1 MTADNCGRFILPH
14 VAICHNDKYRRNAG
28 LELQVSMQLPI
39 TRTKV
44 VRPRHRPDLL
54 SRPRLLQTLQGLLD
68 HQLIL
73 VIAPAGYGKTTALID
88 FVNTLD
94 IPVCWYAL
102 SAADHNLHRFTA
114 HFIAAIAQQFP
125 NFGKDSDAALQNL
138 EAGHIPLEQFVT
150 LLVNEL
156 YAQVNQRFVLVID
169 DYHLVDDCEPIGCFV
184 NQFLQDAGDYCH
196 IILASRTLLTL
207 PDLALLVARG
217 AVDGLDFQELAF
229 RPEELQA
236 LARQNY
242 NQIISDAEAEEIVV
256 STEGWITGMLL
267 SANTRQLHMA
277 SRMRL
282 LRSSGIDLYGYLAN
296 QVLNQQPV
304 ALRDFLLRTSYFDE
318 FDEELC
324 REVFEP
330 AWCPA
335 GESWQSLL
343 DALLQRNLFVTPVG
357 EQGVSLRY
365 HHLFQA
371 FLQQR
376 LQSERPAEVQ
386 TILRRLLE
394 VCLQKKQWEQ
404 AYLYAERL
412 DDPAAFVHLVETVG
426 LQMIYAGRILL
437 LQEWLDKLP
446 VPVMRT
452 QPKLLGLQGFC
463 SILLGEVEQGLKR
476 LTDAEKLLRKRA
488 PGALLAQILAHRST
502 GHRYRGAYQQSID
515 DAEAALVL
523 LDKLNATA
531 DGEENEQ
538 LRIKALAYRSK
549 GLGFCMQGNLGEGL
563 EWQQHSLELYQ
574 QTEDVQNMATLSM
587 EIAITHD
594 HAGQKALAQPLF
606 LYALDAW
613 RDLHNLMGQANVLNS
628 LGVFYQEQ
636 GEHRQAFT
644 ALIQAID
651 CARRSGYARM
661 EAFALTTLGDLVFE
675 AGLLQAA
682 QTFYHEAYPLA
693 RRLDERFLVLYLELA
708 RAALAWSAYKWN
720 IAYEC
725 LDTAGRLVLSKNSSY
740 EWGLYRQA
748 MGSYYMAQGSAQH
761 ALEPLQDAVAC
772 FAQGGQTTD
781 EAKTRIILAA
791 GYQAAGKQTE
801 ATHELDAALTLIAQ
815 LDSQHAV
822 VVVASQVNNLL
833 RAMPMRGPQMGQR
846 NQLLAAVE
854 AFQAQRP
861 LLRRE
866 FRHQIRPLFPHIPVD
881 PPALVVRAMGRAE
894 VSVNGQPIAL
904 KEWKTRVSRDLLFCL
919 LAHPEGLTK
928 EQIGIHF
935 WPDCSPEQLKTRF
948 KNAIYRMRN
957 ALDQE
962 VILFEDGI
970 YQFDASLDYEYDVE
984 LFLQHVEA
992 GNATS
997 DPAAQIEAYTL
1008 GLSYYGGA
1016 YMPDTE
1022 ATWTYLERERLRHIY
1037 LETALLLA
1045 QLTFQAGAS
1054 DTALEWCQRVLYE
1067 DPCLEDA
1074 HRLAM
1079 RIYAATGNR
1088 ADVARQYSLCQKALQ
1103 EEIAAPPSPQ
1113 TEELYALLMQ

>member
-1 MTADNCGRFILPH
+1 
-14 VAICHNDKYRRNAG
+14 
-28 LELQVSMQLPI
+28 MQLPI

-94 IPVCWYAL
+94 MPACWYAL
-102 SAADHNLHRFTA
+102 SAADRNLHRFAA

-125 NFGKDSDAALQNL
+125 NFGEDANAALQNL
-138 EAGHIPLEQFVT
+138 EAGHISLEQFVT

-156 YAQVNQRFVLVID
+156 YAQVSQRFVLDID

-184 NQFLQDAGDYCH
+184 SQFLQDAGDYCH

-229 RPEELQA
+229 RPDELQA

-242 NQIISDAEAEEIVV
+242 NQIISDAEAEEMVT

-267 SANTRQLHMA
+267 SANTKQLHMA

-304 ALRDFLLRTSYFDE
+304 ALRDFLLRTSYLDE

-324 REVFEP
+324 KEVFEP

-343 DALLQRNLFVTPVG
+343 DALLQRNLFVTPIG

-365 HHLFQA
+365 HHLFQD
-371 FLQQR
+371 FLQRR

-386 TILRRLLE
+386 TILRRLVE
-394 VCLQKKQWEQ
+394 VWLQKEQWEQ

-412 DDPAAFVHLVETVG
+412 DDPTALVRLVETAG
-426 LQMIYAGRILL
+426 LQMIYAGRIVL

-446 VPVMRT
+446 APVMRA
-452 QPKLLGLQGFC
+452 QPKFLGLQAYC
-463 SILLGEVEQGLKR
+463 SILLGQVEQGLKR
-476 LTDAEKLLRKRA
+476 LTDAENLLDKEA
-488 PGALLAQILAHRST
+488 PSMLLAQILAHRSI
-502 GHRYRGAYQQSID
+502 GHRFRGAYQQSIN
-515 DAEAALVL
+515 DAEAALGV
-523 LDKLNATA
+523 LDKLDSAPN
-531 DGEENEQ
+531 DEENEAEQ
-538 LRIKALAYRSK
+538 REHLRIKALAYRSK
-549 GLGFCMQGNLGEGL
+549 GLGFCMQGDLAEGL
-563 EWQQHSLELYQ
+563 RWQERSLELYQ
-574 QTEDVQNMATLSM
+574 QAEDAQNMATLSM

-594 HAGQKALAQPLF
+594 NAGQKALAQPLY
-606 LYALDAW
+606 LYALEAW
-613 RDLHNLMGQANVLNS
+613 RGLRNLMGQATVLNS

-636 GEHRQAFT
+636 GEHREAFT
-644 ALIQAID
+644 ALTQAID
-651 CARRSGYARM
+651 CARRGGYARM
-661 EAFALTTLGDLVFE
+661 EAFALTSLGDLVFE
-675 AGLLQAA
+675 AGLLQVA
-682 QTFYHEAYPLA
+682 QTFYLEAYPLA
-693 RRLDERFLVLYLELA
+693 RRLDEQFLVLYLELA
-708 RAALAWSAYKWN
+708 RAALAWSAHEWN

-725 LDTAGRLVLSKNSSY
+725 LDTAGHLVLSKNSSY

-748 MGSYYMAQGSAQH
+748 MGRYYMAQGSPRQ
-761 ALEPLQDAVAC
+761 ALEPLHDAAVC
-772 FAQGGQTTD
+772 FAQGGHTTD
-781 EAKTRIILAA
+781 EARTRILLVAA
-791 GYQAAGKQTE
+791 YQAAGKQSE
-801 ATHELDAALTLIAQ
+801 AAHELDTALPLIAQ

-822 VVVASQVNNLL
+822 VVVASQVSDLL
-833 RAMPMRGPQMGQR
+833 RAMPVRGPQIGYR

-854 AFQAQRP
+854 LFQSQRP

-866 FRHQIRPLFPHIPVD
+866 FRHQVRPLFPHIPVE
-881 PPALVVRAMGRAE
+881 PPALVIRALGRAE

-904 KEWKTRVSRDLLFCL
+904 KDWKTRVSRDLLFCL
-919 LAHPEGLTK
+919 LAHPEGLSK

-935 WPDCSPEQLKTRF
+935 WPDCSPDQLKTRF
-948 KNAIYRMRN
+948 KNAIYRMRS

-970 YQFDASLDYEYDVE
+970 YRFDVSLDYEYDVE
-984 LFLQHVEA
+984 LFLHHVET
-992 GNATS
+992 GDATS
-997 DPAAQIEAYTL
+997 DPAEQIEAYTL

-1022 ATWTYLERERLRHIY
+1022 ADWTYLERERLRQIY
-1037 LETALLLA
+1037 LDTALSLA
-1045 QLTFQAGAS
+1045 QLTFQAAAI

-1067 DPCLEDA
+1067 DPCSEDA

-1088 ADVARQYSLCQKALQ
+1088 AGVARQYSLCQRALQ

-1113 TEELYALLMQ
+1113 TEELFALLMQ